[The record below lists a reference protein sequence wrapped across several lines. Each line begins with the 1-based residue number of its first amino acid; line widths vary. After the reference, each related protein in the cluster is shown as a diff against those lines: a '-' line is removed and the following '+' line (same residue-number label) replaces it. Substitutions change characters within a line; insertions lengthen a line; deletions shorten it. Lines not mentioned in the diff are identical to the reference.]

1 MAISADVI
9 LLCYHSRGIYCPSVR
24 YVAMVNWSQHPDGGH
39 LGPLRLQKMLQ
50 RKETDVYLNSSNSL
64 IKCQRKCYQVG
75 VLVWIKAMVSQ
86 VERHSIPYVH
96 SFQAQ
101 MFFCKVSSNRG
112 IHFEKFINKCFSLG
126 YLDRDYSSVPCQAPF
141 VFTAEYVGSFDISKN
156 DDGIK
161 KLHPICV
168 TISTLTMALA
178 CVD

>member
-1 MAISADVI
+1 MSKKVLSSWGVGLDLSHGLSGRKTFYTI
-9 LLCYHSRGIYCPSVR
+9 CPFF
-24 YVAMVNWSQHPDGGH
+24 PG
-39 LGPLRLQKMLQ
+39 
-50 RKETDVYLNSSNSL
+50 SNL
-64 IKCQRKCYQVG
+64 
-75 VLVWIKAMVSQ
+75 
-86 VERHSIPYVH
+86 
-96 SFQAQ
+96 
-101 MFFCKVSSNRG
+101 FFCKVSSNRG

-126 YLDRDYSSVPCQAPF
+126 ELVRCYSSVPCQAPF